1 LFGYVGK
8 ILRIDLTDGSM
19 VFEDTPKDIV
29 EDFIGGSGLAS
40 RILYDELKEGVD
52 PLSPGNILIFAT
64 GPVTG
69 SKALFSGRHLVAAK
83 SPLTGI
89 YGQATSGGYF
99 GAELKYS
106 GIDALILE
114 GKSDHPVYISIKDS
128 DIEIKD
134 AKDLWGLDSVETEE
148 EILKESE
155 AKTRVSCI
163 GPAGENL
170 VKFAAIMNDGGAAGR
185 TGMGCVMGSK
195 NLKAITVKGT
205 GEVKVARED
214 ELKELVDEIRKQL
227 KRNALMKDLSEHGT
241 AGGATALNMFGSLP
255 TKYFKEGSFAGGNKI
270 DGHTMT
276 KTILKKRETCYNC
289 PVACKRVVEITEG
302 PYSGLVGRGAEYE
315 TCAAFGSLCMNDSL
329 ELVSKMNDLCNRLGL
344 DTISTG
350 NVIAFSMECY
360 EKGITDKE
368 GLGGIELDWGSHD
381 MVKLVEMI
389 SKREGFGDI
398 LAEGVRIAA
407 EKIGAKDIALH
418 CKGLEIPMFD
428 PRALSGMGLIYPTSI
443 RGACHMMGMST
454 YSEMNV
460 ISYSSLDVPKRIDPR
475 STEGKAQ
482 LVKTLQD
489 WMTFINSAVLCELPL
504 IRINKGPDYTAKIYS
519 LVTGI
524 EMDVEDMVRAGERIY
539 NLQRS
544 FNLREGI
551 SQRDD
556 VLPKRFTDES
566 HSKGPCK
573 GITADI
579 GPMLSEYYD
588 LRGWKDGIPVER

>member
-1 LFGYVGK
+1 MFGYCGK
-8 ILRIDLTDGSM
+8 ILRINLTDGK
-19 VFEDTPKDIV
+19 VRFEDTPKDTV
-29 EDFIGGSGLAS
+29 LEFIGGSGLAS
-40 RILYDELKEGVD
+40 KILFDELKEGAD
-52 PLSPGNILIFAT
+52 PLSPDNILIFAT

-69 SKALFSGRHLVAAK
+69 SKAFFSGRHLVAAK

-99 GAELKYS
+99 GAELKYA
-106 GIDALILE
+106 GIDALIVA
-114 GKSDHPVYISIKDS
+114 GKAEQPVYISIRDN
-128 DIEIKD
+128 DIEVED
-134 AKDLWGLDSVETEE
+134 AEALWGLDSVETEE
-148 EILKESE
+148 EILKDSE
-155 AKTRVSCI
+155 VKTRVSCI

-195 NLKAITVKGT
+195 NLKAVAVKGT
-205 GEVKVARED
+205 GEVEVAKEE
-214 ELKELVDEIRKQL
+214 ELKELNSEIRKLL

-241 AGGATALNMFGSLP
+241 SGGATALNMFGSLP
-255 TKYFKEGSFAGGNKI
+255 TKYFTEGSFAGGNKI
-270 DGHTMT
+270 DGHTMS

-289 PVACKRVVEITEG
+289 PVACKRVVEIKEG
-302 PYSGLVGRGAEYE
+302 PYSGLVGRGLEYE

-329 ELVSKMNDLCNRLGL
+329 ELISKMNDLCNRLGL

-360 EKGITDKE
+360 EKGLLDME
-368 GLGGIELDWGSHD
+368 RFDGIELDWGSHD

-389 SKREGFGDI
+389 AIRDGFGDL

-407 EKIGAKDIALH
+407 KRIGAEDLAMH
-418 CKGLEIPMFD
+418 CKGLEIPMYD
-428 PRALSGMGLIYPTSI
+428 PRALRGMGLIYPTSI

-460 ISYSSLDVPKRIDPR
+460 LSYPSLDIPKRIDPR
-475 STEGKAQ
+475 SADGKAQ

-489 WMTFINSAVLCELPL
+489 WITFINSAVFCELPL
-504 IRINKGPDYTAKIYS
+504 TRISKGPEFTAKLFS
-519 LVTGI
+519 LVTGVDI
-524 EMDVEDMVRAGERIY
+524 DVESMIRIGDRIY
-539 NLQRS
+539 NLQRI

-551 SQRDD
+551 SQIDD

-566 HSKGPCK
+566 HTKGPCK
-573 GITADI
+573 GLTAEL
-579 GPMLSEYYD
+579 GPMLSEYYK
-588 LRGWKDGIPVER
+588 LRGWRDGIPSK